1 MPFEKFRKK
10 ILLARCVW
18 IMGNKEGRKGLDTLV
33 CEGQKEKS
41 IQKKGRKNESYT
53 KQFKS

>member
-1 MPFEKFRKK
+1 LKKFEKR
-10 ILLARCVW
+10 ILLASCVW
-18 IMGNKEGRKGLDTLV
+18 IKGNKDGRKGLDTLV

-41 IQKKGRKNESYT
+41 IQKKGRKNGSYT